1 MSTPIV
7 VTACMVQSSESGRP
21 RRPWHLRAGG
31 GAVHSIIFGPSA
43 SQQNSKLFDHLV
55 GAGQQRGWDGKA
67 ERLCSSKIEHQFKC
81 GWLLERQVRR
91 PCSLDNCA
99 EEGGSRPKFPPKI
112 HAVLN

>member
-1 MSTPIV
+1 MSRPIV

-55 GAGQQRGWDGKA
+55 GAGQQRRWDGKA

-91 PCSLDNCA
+91 PCSFDNLVDVA
-99 EEGGSRPKFPPKI
+99 GSTPKLLPQI
-112 HAVLN
+112 DAVTD